1 MSKSERCI
9 NASRRKLMTSN
20 LKKYIK
26 LKQKYDNATETEEQD
41 RILEQLDELYF
52 DLTEEEIAYLE
63 TEELNDY

>member
-1 MSKSERCI
+1 
-9 NASRRKLMTSN
+9 MTSN